1 MADDLYAVLGVSR
14 SATAEEIKKAYRRLA
29 RQHHPD
35 ANPGDAEAEVR
46 FKEVAQAYEVLSD
59 PERRSRY
66 DTFGTDGAAM
76 GDAGFGGGLG
86 DIFDAFF
93 GAASGGD
100 FGGAR
105 RGGPPRGG
113 DLEVVLDLTFEEA
126 VFGTNAPVTVEL
138 PSPCDTCEATG
149 AAPGTHPSTC
159 TTCDGAGQ
167 VRQVRQSL
175 LGQMVTA
182 RPCPQCGGLGQ
193 IVESPCVDCGGEG
206 RRTVRRTHPVDIP
219 PGVADGTARPDDP
232 SATAQQYDQ
241 SGQRAKDQALV
252 DKAKAENMPKENIER
267 AIKRGAGLDTDGA
280 QLEEVTYEGYG
291 PHGVALYIQV
301 VTDNKNRIVSELR
314 RALTRGGGAM
324 GESGS
329 VGWLF
334 DQKGLITVAM
344 DPEDQDR
351 IFELALDAGAEDVQ
365 FGDGVAEIY
374 TLPGDLQSV
383 RQAFLDAKLKI
394 EDAEVSMMAKTQIS
408 LSPAETLQLLNLIE
422 AIDDLDDVVKVD
434 SNLEISEEAL
444 AQLG

>member
-1 MADDLYAVLGVSR
+1 MSGHSKWATIKRKKGAADAKRGQMFTKLAR
-14 SATAEEIKKAYRRLA
+14 EIQFAARQGGDPNFNFRLRLA
-29 RQHHPD
+29 
-35 ANPGDAEAEVR
+35 
-46 FKEVAQAYEVLSD
+46 
-59 PERRSRY
+59 
-66 DTFGTDGAAM
+66 
-76 GDAGFGGGLG
+76 
-86 DIFDAFF
+86 
-93 GAASGGD
+93 
-100 FGGAR
+100 
-105 RGGPPRGG
+105 
-113 DLEVVLDLTFEEA
+113 
-126 VFGTNAPVTVEL
+126 
-138 PSPCDTCEATG
+138 
-149 AAPGTHPSTC
+149 
-159 TTCDGAGQ
+159 
-167 VRQVRQSL
+167 
-175 LGQMVTA
+175 
-182 RPCPQCGGLGQ
+182 
-193 IVESPCVDCGGEG
+193 
-206 RRTVRRTHPVDIP
+206 
-219 PGVADGTARPDDP
+219 
-232 SATAQQYDQ
+232 
-241 SGQRAKDQALV
+241 V
-252 DKAKAENMPKENIER
+252 DKAKAENMPKDNIER
-267 AIKRGAGLDTDGA
+267 AIKRGAGLDSDGA

-344 DPEDQDR
+344 NPEDQDR